1 MINAYLK
8 ANRKWVILWLLIQGT
23 LYLTYYLYEVPLE
36 IIHYTLV
43 LIGFFTLIVV
53 AIDLLSQVK
62 KHRALRDWMKNTSI
76 NPEMTIKTDHI
87 IEKDYIE
94 IVNRLVEEK
103 NNAMTTFD
111 AKQSDV
117 LDYYTLWMHQIKTPI
132 SALDLMI
139 QSETSSKEAMA
150 LELFKIEEYVA
161 MALNYL
167 RLDSTST
174 DYVFKKCSVDA
185 CIKKAVRKY
194 RKVFIEKR
202 IKLTYEEQDHYL
214 ITDEKWLV
222 FVLEQILSNALKYTS
237 SGGITILS
245 EQRAITIIDTGCGI
259 KAEDLPRVFEKGFTG
274 YNGRMSSKSTGI
286 GLYLCKRIASNLSM
300 DLIIESEVAQ
310 GTRVKLTYM

>member
-1 MINAYLK
+1 MISAYLK
-8 ANRKWVILWLLIQGT
+8 ANRKWVILWLLILAT
-23 LYLTYYLYEVPLE
+23 LYLTYFLYDVPIE

-43 LIGFFTLIVV
+43 LIVFFTLIVV
-53 AIDLLSQVK
+53 AIDLLSLIK
-62 KHRALRDWMKNTSI
+62 KHRTLKDWMKNTSI
-76 NPEMTIKTDHI
+76 NPEMIIKTDHV

-103 NNAMTTFD
+103 NSAMTTFD
-111 AKQSDV
+111 AKQSDRM
-117 LDYYTLWMHQIKTPI
+117 DYYTLWMHQIKTPI

-161 MALNYL
+161 MALYYL
-167 RLDSTST
+167 RLDSAST

-202 IKLTYEEQDHYL
+202 IKLTYEEQDHHI

-222 FVLEQILSNALKYTS
+222 FVLEQILSNALKYTT

-245 EQRAITIIDTGCGI
+245 EPKAITIIDTGCGI

-286 GLYLCKRIASNLSM
+286 GLYLCKRIATNLSM
-300 DLIIESEVAQ
+300 NLIVESEVAR
-310 GTRVKLTYM
+310 GTTVKLTHM